1 MRYTPCQI
9 GGVCSEVV
17 AMYVVLIAVPIIVG
31 VCRTV
36 QFGLI
41 YPHVVGQIGMGV
53 FHAFIDDGND
63 DRRAAAGQ
71 FPCLRN
77 IDVGACGRRSREHFV
92 AVVAVVPLARKSGII
107 EAAAGEIG
115 AGRPRLVDSE
125 RHGIADRCLLQFRVE
140 LYAAHFS
147 HSGQLPCGFLQIRAL
162 AESEYVPFMQPC
174 GAGLL
179 FAPGVVSEKAF
190 QRNDLQTAQ
199 NVVYGGDSRTGRRSA
214 GCGSGAF
221 DGFDRT
227 VVEIDQKCFGRR
239 IGGGVD
245 DLGRRSLRGS
255 TPPRVIIRIRIGRT
269 ARQQQE

>member
-1 MRYTPCQI
+1 MPFAVSCRI
-9 GGVCSEVV
+9 VC
-17 AMYVVLIAVPIIVG
+17 G
-31 VCRTV
+31 
-36 QFGLI
+36 
-41 YPHVVGQIGMGV
+41 
-53 FHAFIDDGND
+53 
-63 DRRAAAGQ
+63 
-71 FPCLRN
+71 
-77 IDVGACGRRSREHFV
+77 
-92 AVVAVVPLARKSGII
+92 
-107 EAAAGEIG
+107 
-115 AGRPRLVDSE
+115 
-125 RHGIADRCLLQFRVE
+125 
-140 LYAAHFS
+140 FS

-227 VVEIDQKCFGRR
+227 VVEIDQKRFGRR

-255 TPPRVIIRIRIGRT
+255 TPPALLSVSGSVVQPANSRNDAKMSSFLLFINYDFG
-269 ARQQQE
+269 